1 MKKITLLVM
10 AVLFAAFT
18 FAQTRTELKPS
29 DISKPASEYIAKNF
43 TGYSIDKIFKCDD
56 KGTITC
62 EVTVVKGTDKQKLV
76 FDKDGKFLKKQVVNA
91 LPKAPVKPPV
101 KEEPKKK

>member
-1 MKKITLLVM
+1 MKKLTLLVI
-10 AVLFAAFT
+10 AVIFAAFT

-29 DISKPASEYIAKNF
+29 DISKPAAEYIGKNF
-43 TGYSIDKIFKCDD
+43 TGYTIDKIFKCDN

-62 EVTVVKGTDKQKLV
+62 EVTVAKGTDKQKLV
-76 FDKDGKFLKKQVVNA
+76 FDKDGKFLKKEVVNA
-91 LPKAPVKPPV
+91 APKPALKPPI